1 MRSIANSRFLFA
13 FTVLATLSMIS
24 TEAFARGG
32 RGGGGG
38 GRGGR
43 SAASSRGRSAPS
55 QHAPSQHSA
64 GTRAGNASP
73 GSRTG
78 QFSGQAG
85 NLSSG
90 LANNSQFQGM
100 LQQQA
105 GQASGKFSQQQGQFQ
120 QNAQSKL
127 QNGQFQQNAQT
138 KANEFKS
145 GSQPFS
151 PAWYAEHPNA
161 WQATHP
167 HADAAV
173 VASAAAVTAWVGG
186 AYYNTGGTGS
196 TVVYETAPVEAI
208 SEETAPESSL
218 ATSPNDAAPTPAT
231 AAEAWFPVGTY
242 SLATTKNAP
251 ALLMVQLVVDHQG
264 TLRGV
269 YYDAVT
275 NTTHNL
281 VGTLDTNTQ
290 IAQWQLESNSQ
301 VTFQAPLN
309 ELTQAAGNVKV
320 NLPNGPQQW
329 LLSRIN

>member
-1 MRSIANSRFLFA
+1 MRSLAKSRFLFA
-13 FTVLATLSMIS
+13 FTVLATLSMIGS
-24 TEAFARGG
+24 EAFARGG

-38 GRGGR
+38 RGGR
-43 SAASSRGRSAPS
+43 SAAPSRGRSAPS
-55 QHAPSQHSA
+55 QHAA
-64 GTRAGNASP
+64 GPRTGNASP
-73 GSRTG
+73 GGRAG
-78 QFSGQAG
+78 QFSGQAS

-120 QNAQSKL
+120 QNAQ
-127 QNGQFQQNAQT
+127 T
-138 KANEFKS
+138 KANDFKS

-173 VASAAAVTAWVGG
+173 VASAAAVTAWAGG
-186 AYYNTGGTGS
+186 AYYNNGGGGSS
-196 TVVYETAPVEAI
+196 TVVYESAPAEAA
-208 SEETAPESSL
+208 SEEAAPESS
-218 ATSPNDAAPTPAT
+218 PNGAAPTPAT
-231 AAEAWFPVGTY
+231 AADINTENWFPVGTY
-242 SLATTKNAP
+242 SLATNKDAQ

-269 YYDAVT
+269 YYDSVT

-281 VGTLDTNTQ
+281 VGTLDTNTK